1 MNTRLLLGLALS
13 FAITGIANAAPPL
26 ALAPTDDSHF
36 PDVVVNTGDL
46 DLSQAGGAKA
56 MLARLRTAA
65 STACGGQPSMPTD
78 LATVQ
83 AWRDCVRTRLDTA
96 VGQVG
101 APLVA
106 ALYRGHGEALASTG
120 GPG

>member
-1 MNTRLLLGLALS
+1 MNTRLLLGLTLS
-13 FAITGIANAAPPL
+13 FAIAGIANAAPPVT
-26 ALAPTDDSHF
+26 LAPTDDSHF
-36 PDVVVNTGDL
+36 PNVVVNTADL
-46 DLSQAGGAKA
+46 DLGQTAGAKTL
-56 MLARLRTAA
+56 LARLRAAA

-78 LATVQ
+78 LSTVQ
-83 AWRDCVRTRLDTA
+83 TWRDCVRTRLDDA
-96 VGQVG
+96 VSQVR